1 MVSSLFYYK
10 QGFHVARAETP
21 PRERDLASDLGIA
34 KMHHRQKFGVYPSLS
49 MIGLDHDMSVMCC
62 LLLKHRETQ
71 SRGYFFSFLERLV
84 AQVRP
89 QIFLVAPLRN

>member
-1 MVSSLFYYK
+1 MVISLFYHK
-10 QGFHVARAETP
+10 QGFHVACAETP

-34 KMHHRQKFGVYPSLS
+34 KMHHRQKFGFTISDWFRPRYEPNV
-49 MIGLDHDMSVMCC
+49 C

-71 SRGYFFSFLERLV
+71 SHGYFFSFLEWLV

-89 QIFLVAPLRN
+89 QIILVAPLRN